1 LSNIDLDATRLVVLS
16 ACETGLGDIRGNEGV
31 FGLQRALFMAG
42 VGHLIVSLWEVPD
55 LETMELMTLFY
66 TKLVE
71 GDSIEIAFIKAREE
85 MKTQYPDQPSLW
97 AGFELIR

>member
-1 LSNIDLDATRLVVLS
+1 VVLS

-42 VGHLIVSLWEVPD
+42 VENLIVSLWEVPD
-55 LETMELMTLFY
+55 FETMELMTLFY
-66 TKLVE
+66 GYLVNSH
-71 GDSIEIAFIKAREE
+71 SIEGAFFKARQD
-85 MKTQYPDQPSLW
+85 MKSQYPDQPSLW